1 MDFHVQRVRPFR
13 GLGICPR
20 RGGHWRLGHHFL
32 RLCPCMLWGMIAI
45 SHPSHIG
52 ICVKVRW
59 SHFRI
64 CGLDLWEL
72 MEIKCLGWARS
83 AIWAYHYL

>member
-1 MDFHVQRVRPFR
+1 
-13 GLGICPR
+13 
-20 RGGHWRLGHHFL
+20 
-32 RLCPCMLWGMIAI
+32 MLWGMIAI